1 MIFLNERAIVVI
13 GLCLFFTFCSFT
25 RLNAQPNDH
34 VGSGRAIQFDGV
46 NDYIDLGNI
55 FDDLSLPVTIS
66 VWVNVTSGS
75 GYAFPIFNSQDNLP
89 LYNGVTF
96 AVSPSAFSIQYGDG
110 QGENDPAFRRGMSA
124 LIPDIAGRWVNIT
137 AIMRG
142 VLHGVVFEWDQT
154 T

>member
-1 MIFLNERAIVVI
+1 MNERIVVI

-110 QGENDPAFRRGMSA
+110 QGE
-124 LIPDIAGRWVNIT
+124 
-137 AIMRG
+137 
-142 VLHGVVFEWDQT
+142 T
-154 T
+154 TQLSEEG